1 MREASQGKQSRLSA
15 LISDLEADNRFLV
28 FTVGGEGFCAPLMD
42 VREIIEPVPVKPVPN
57 TKSYF
62 LGVINLRG
70 EIVGVLDMRL
80 RMGVEA
86 KPHMH
91 NVLIVY
97 DSPAGPIAAL
107 VDRVDQ
113 VVNIDTEKLDKSPS
127 VVTKLP
133 LEYLIGVA
141 QHGDRL
147 LTTVN
152 LKKMLAEEELVALRH
167 AS

>member
-1 MREASQGKQSRLSA
+1 MREATQGKQSRLTT
-15 LISDLEADNRFLV
+15 LINDLEADNRYLV
-28 FTVGGEGFCAPLMD
+28 FTVAGEGFCAPLMD
-42 VREIIEPVPVKPVPN
+42 VREIIEPQAVKPVPN
-57 TKSYF
+57 TKPYF

-80 RMGVEA
+80 RLGVEA
-86 KPHMH
+86 KAHIH

-97 DSPAGPIAAL
+97 DSPAGPLAAL

-113 VVNIDTEKLDKSPS
+113 VVNIDKEKLDKTPS